1 ASLLSCRFKV
11 DVMSR
16 GKKTHENNLYI
27 LKKCSL
33 VCQNRTSR
41 TARQPN
47 RYYTENNFHCRNCNK
62 TGHLSKNC
70 PKPKKLVPCFLC
82 GNLGHLGVE
91 CPNKYCSNCGQPGHV
106 FDTCSEK
113 RYWYKQCHRCSMKG
127 HFFDVSGH
135 CFKCLINLSLYLYNT
150 FYQLAIEQKVL
161 NKKKTYKH

>member
-1 ASLLSCRFKV
+1 MILGQGKRDEDHSISLHLEGASDSNTDV
-11 DVMSR
+11 DE
-16 GKKTHENNLYI
+16 G
-27 LKKCSL
+27 CSWW
-33 VCQNRTSR
+33 VCEKDEEAQIHNKDRTSR

-127 HFFDVSGH
+127 HFFDGCPEIWRQYHHTVSTVAH
-135 CFKCLINLSLYLYNT
+135 F
-150 FYQLAIEQKVL
+150 FMV
-161 NKKKTYKH
+161 